1 MFPFSQHFLL
11 PLSPKDLAK
20 KEKKINMTTCLMFLS
35 TDRAFSKT
43 ATGPEMNKAHKENN
57 CLSQWPLGAGK
68 QMAQGDSFRA
78 LPRLV
83 VVVFCEKASS

>member
-1 MFPFSQHFLL
+1 
-11 PLSPKDLAK
+11 
-20 KEKKINMTTCLMFLS
+20 MTTCLMFLS

-83 VVVFCEKASS
+83 VVVFCERQAPSIVL